1 MSEWKIKIKPGTP
14 ATFDPNPRTGFV
26 NDNIFWQNA
35 DPKLA
40 HWPTPDI
47 SKPKFW
53 LDFQIPPNTESA
65 SITFPKAKTYKYVC
79 VNHPNETGTII
90 IKPAKKT
97 AFAGKTKKG
106 AFARGKIKIGAIGK
120 ITDAIGKIKK

>member
-40 HWPTPDI
+40 HWPTPDV

-65 SITFPKAKTYKYVC
+65 SITFPIAKTYKYVC

-106 AFARGKIKIGAIGK
+106 AFGSRIKIGTIGK
-120 ITDAIGKIKK
+120 ITDVIGKIKK